1 LSTGYWYLE
10 LAKGQGRD
18 AMSGAPTVER
28 RQMPRVALEQPGI
41 ECRLE
46 LRTRVR
52 LLDISLSGALLAAEL
67 ALPTGVPARL
77 RSSLGSSTF
86 HSDVEVRR
94 DVSLAPGVPLHGLG
108 AAFTTMDERS
118 RRSLEDFLRK
128 ASQ

>member
-1 LSTGYWYLE
+1 MGTGF
-10 LAKGQGRD
+10 
-18 AMSGAPTVER
+18 TTER
-28 RQMPRVALEQPGI
+28 RQTPRATPGGI

-67 ALPTGVPARL
+67 TLPVGASAQL
-77 RSSLGSSTF
+77 RSGLGANTF
-86 HSDVEVRR
+86 RSEVQVRR
-94 DVSLAPGVPLHGLG
+94 SVGLPPGVPLKGLG
-108 AAFTTMDERS
+108 TIFATMDERS